1 MLKGNFFSKRPLF
14 LGGMGPF
21 YNVIGSSYPDPKIPM
36 YFVKKAHCVSRP
48 GKSLQKMNAF
58 CLLASCAP
66 TSS

>member
-48 GKSLQKMNAF
+48 GKSLQ
-58 CLLASCAP
+58 
-66 TSS
+66 